1 MKPQSAQRN
10 EQITLNKKSMPR
22 QKTYISGCFLCELK
36 KGFEENIKIN
46 KARARSQRGESKK
59 TIKPLLL
66 NG

>member
-36 KGFEENIKIN
+36 KGFEENIEDK
-46 KARARSQRGESKK
+46 QSKSEV
-59 TIKPLLL
+59 TE
-66 NG
+66 GRE